1 MKTGEN
7 PIALPAGPT
16 PPAGEAPA
24 GGGEAPEEEPF
35 GELPG
40 PATGATLAAR
50 HKRTRHARAITPT
63 AAALV
68 RSVDKQLGRKAVKGV
83 RVYVK
88 GHWHTYKPGR
98 SHSFPLY
105 VGEGVVLQMKGKGKW
120 QPPGSAQRLAAPTLR
135 LHKGWNFV
143 AAPYP
148 LVHLTCH
155 AVRLELARG
164 GDKLQEISI
173 GPKPNTG
180 MIMRPNKKANGE
192 MT

>member
-1 MKTGEN
+1 MS
-7 PIALPAGPT
+7 PVSRSSPA
-16 PPAGEAPA
+16 
-24 GGGEAPEEEPF
+24 
-35 GELPG
+35 
-40 PATGATLAAR
+40 
-50 HKRTRHARAITPT
+50 HARAVTPT

-88 GHWHTYKPGR
+88 GHWHTYKPGSSR
-98 SHSFPLY
+98 DFPLY
-105 VGEGVVLQMKGKGKW
+105 VGEGVVLQMKGKWKW
-120 QPPGSAQRLAAPTLR
+120 RPPGGAQRFAAPTLR

-155 AVRLELARG
+155 ATRLELARG
-164 GDKLQEISI
+164 GDKLEEISI

-180 MIMRPNKKANGE
+180 IIMRPNKKGE
-192 MT
+192 WGEDLMMVMNDQEGFWIKDAGSATWVPNPVQYGKRSAGIR